1 MNNVFS
7 MESSILI
14 IIACYTIF
22 TLFAF
27 LTLPVEYDASKRAL
41 VWIHSRNIVNQSEHK
56 IAKDALNTAAQTYLI
71 AALSSLA
78 TLFYWVMIY
87 LGGSR
92 D

>member
-1 MNNVFS
+1 LDS
-7 MESSILI
+7 
-14 IIACYTIF
+14 
-22 TLFAF
+22 
-27 LTLPVEYDASKRAL
+27 
-41 VWIHSRNIVNQSEHK
+41 
-56 IAKDALNTAAQTYLI
+56 AAQTYLI